1 MQEEQGSKQ
10 EEISKGP
17 LGNDVRQRTQ
27 KRSLAAT
34 PVFLIVLEC
43 RKKFSLDAIA
53 ATKPVNKRNSTE

>member
-10 EEISKGP
+10 EELSKGP

-34 PVFLIVLEC
+34 PVFLIVPRC
-43 RKKFSLDAIA
+43 
-53 ATKPVNKRNSTE
+53 